1 MFDITK
7 IDKNFKVGNTLN
19 IEGIRFY
26 SCLEKPFSLHGI
38 EHDGNMFYRMPLCVA
53 SKVNEGVKNLC
64 SHTAG
69 GRVRFKTNSPYVA
82 ISVKYAGVC
91 KMPHFAFC
99 GSIGFDLYADNT
111 YVSTYSPSVDITD
124 TYEGVIHLGNSE
136 MREITINFPLYS
148 SVNMLY
154 IGLDESAIIDD
165 PAPYKNATPSVFYG
179 SSITQGGCASRPG
192 TCYQAHVSRY
202 FDLDYINLGFA
213 GSALGED
220 EMADYIKGLEMSAFF
235 YDYDHNAPNVEH
247 LLSTHEKM
255 FLKIREQ
262 NPDLPII
269 CMSRPLKNRNCD
281 DNRRMEII
289 KATYENALA
298 RGDKNVYFLDGDD
311 LTALCGNE
319 GTVDNC
325 HPTDYGFASMA
336 DAIIKLCE
344 KNKIYK

>member
-7 IDKNFKVGNTLN
+7 VDKNFKVGSTVN
-19 IEGIRFY
+19 IDGIKY
-26 SCLEKPFSLHGI
+26 YPCIQAPFSVHGI
-38 EHDGNMFYRMPLCVA
+38 THDGNMFYRLPLDVA
-53 SKVNEGVKNLC
+53 CSVNEGVKNLA

-69 GRVRFKTNSPYVA
+69 GRVRFKTNSPYIA

-99 GSIGFDLYADNT
+99 GSIGFDLYADNI

-124 TYEGVIHLGNSE
+124 TYEGVIRLGGSK

-148 SVNMLY
+148 AVHMLY
-154 IGLDESAIIDD
+154 IGLDEKCEVSA
-165 PAPYKNATPSVFYG
+165 PAPYKNSVPALFYG

-192 TCYQAHVSRY
+192 TCYQAYISRH

-220 EMADYIKGLEMSAFF
+220 AMADYIKEINMSAFF
-235 YDYDHNAPNVEH
+235 LDYDHNAPNTEH
-247 LLSTHEKM
+247 LLATHERM
-255 FLKIREQ
+255 FLKIREK
-262 NPDLPII
+262 NPNLPII
-269 CMSRPLKNRNCD
+269 MMSRPLKCRNFD
-281 DNRRMEII
+281 DNARLEII
-289 KATYENALA
+289 KATYENAIS
-298 RGDKNVYFLDGDD
+298 RGDKHVYLLDGDD

-325 HPTDYGFASMA
+325 HPTDFGFASMA
-336 DAIIKLCE
+336 DAIIKLCQRE
-344 KNKIYK
+344 GIYR